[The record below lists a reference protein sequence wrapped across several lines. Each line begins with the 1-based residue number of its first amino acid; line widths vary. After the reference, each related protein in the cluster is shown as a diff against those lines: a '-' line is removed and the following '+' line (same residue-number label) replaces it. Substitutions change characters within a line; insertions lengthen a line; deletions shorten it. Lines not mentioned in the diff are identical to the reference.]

1 MDTFVLTIIAVSLL
15 SIAYKISII
24 ADALMEQNRI
34 LESKPSIDKYDLALI
49 MKQNSRLEDK
59 DSSKDE
65 SNKGWAS

>member
-65 SNKGWAS
+65 SNKG